1 MKLATGTVL
10 ILAGLLVV
18 GTGIVLAI
26 TSNAETWIGPSI
38 VGGGIVLLG
47 LFVAWVGWAVRTR
60 RIRGKVVQG
69 ITPVRQRSG
78 MSLEQLDM
86 LSVVASAS

>member
-18 GTGIVLAI
+18 GTGVVLA
-26 TSNAETWIGPSI
+26 TSNAETWVGPSI

-47 LFVAWVGWAVRTR
+47 LFVAWVGWAVHTR
-60 RIRGKVVQG
+60 RIRGKVV
-69 ITPVRQRSG
+69 
-78 MSLEQLDM
+78 
-86 LSVVASAS
+86 